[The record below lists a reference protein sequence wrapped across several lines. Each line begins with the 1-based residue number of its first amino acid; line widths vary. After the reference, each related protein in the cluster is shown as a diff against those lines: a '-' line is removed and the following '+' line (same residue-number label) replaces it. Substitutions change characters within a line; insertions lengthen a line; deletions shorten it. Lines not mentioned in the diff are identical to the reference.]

1 MIYSFIAGAVLYTIL
16 ALTSYSSLGKTS
28 QWAWVIAALAGAI
41 ANIIWLSIA
50 RSVPDSSKLTIIGLY
65 WDLMLTGLYVAVP
78 ILLFGARFSWSQGL
92 GMILLVAGL
101 TLIKL

>member
-1 MIYSFIAGAVLYTIL
+1 MIYNFIAGAVLYTIL
-16 ALTSYSSLGKTS
+16 ALTSYSSFGKTS
-28 QWAWVIAALAGAI
+28 YWGWVIAAIAGAV
-41 ANIIWLSIA
+41 ANLLWLGIA